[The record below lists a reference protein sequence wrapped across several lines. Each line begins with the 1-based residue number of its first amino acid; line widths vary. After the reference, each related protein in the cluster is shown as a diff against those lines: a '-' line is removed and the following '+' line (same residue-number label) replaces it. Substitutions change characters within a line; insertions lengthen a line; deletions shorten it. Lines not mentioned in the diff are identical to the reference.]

1 METIGDAYMCVSG
14 VPRKNGHAHVREIAA
29 IALAFIDAAPAVK
42 VDHIQQYKLRMR
54 GGMHSGPVAA
64 GVIGIYAPRYC
75 LFGDTVV
82 LYLWLTSFAKPW
94 KLIGKHLLPDGV
106 DW

>member
-14 VPRKNGHAHVREIAA
+14 VPKRNGYNHVIEIAK
-29 IALAFIDAAPAVK
+29 IALAFIDAAPLVK
-42 VDHIQQYKLRMR
+42 VDHVGNGYRLRMR

-75 LFGDTVV
+75 LFGDAVNEE
-82 LYLWLTSFAKPW
+82 YLTFTSSR
-94 KLIGKHLLPDGV
+94 
-106 DW
+106 